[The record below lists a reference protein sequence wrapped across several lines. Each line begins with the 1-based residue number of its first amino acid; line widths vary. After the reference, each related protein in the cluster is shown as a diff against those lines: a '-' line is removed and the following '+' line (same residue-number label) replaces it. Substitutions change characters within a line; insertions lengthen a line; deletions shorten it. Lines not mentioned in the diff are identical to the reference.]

1 MAKLSQV
8 QKNNIIAKWNTGQYT
23 KVQIAKAYKVTEK
36 VIREL
41 VGKEPPSNADI
52 VEAGVLFEKAK
63 KSDKSTSEINAIE
76 QAIKYRLEQEYTTD
90 KNRIKVYDITTDVLN
105 GVQDLIK
112 GKKAKKIVTEG
123 CGKGLSTSREMEI
136 DLQAIDYKAAMDTVD
151 KASITLGVNERF
163 NSKVEVNNAN
173 VQEIEE
179 KRVTIIRR
187 SDNLNND

>member
-52 VEAGVLFEKAK
+52 VEAGVFFEKAK
-63 KSDKSTSEINAIE
+63 NSDKSTSEINAIE

-90 KNRIKVYDITTDVLN
+90 KNRIKVYDITTDILN
-105 GVQDLIK
+105 GVQELIK
-112 GKKAKKIVTEG
+112 GKKAKKIVSEG
-123 CGKGLSTSREMEI
+123 HGKGLSTSREMEI
-136 DLQAIDYKAAMDTVD
+136 DLQAIDYKTAMDTVD

-173 VQEIEE
+173 VQEN
-179 KRVTIIRR
+179 KTIQIVVE
-187 SDNLNND
+187 